1 MHNRSCLRCP
11 IMMGAGAEQHNTRCA
26 LLGGGVEV
34 IASCTTFALCMNTR
48 VCTVCTGGI
57 IITITLLTPP
67 QLGAMVSQQMVTFA
81 LTRDTQ
87 R

>member
-1 MHNRSCLRCP
+1 
-11 IMMGAGAEQHNTRCA
+11 MMGAGAEQHNTRCA

-57 IITITLLTPP
+57 IITITYTPHSAAIRCD
-67 QLGAMVSQQMVTFA
+67 GVTA
-81 LTRDTQ
+81 DGNVCIDT
-87 R
+87 

>member
-1 MHNRSCLRCP
+1 
-11 IMMGAGAEQHNTRCA
+11 MMGAGAEQHNTRCA

-57 IITITLLTPP
+57 IITLLTPP

-81 LTRDTQ
+81 LTRDT
-87 R
+87 RR

>member
-1 MHNRSCLRCP
+1 
-11 IMMGAGAEQHNTRCA
+11 MMGAGAEQHNTRCA

-57 IITITLLTPP
+57 IITITLLTPQ

-81 LTRDTQ
+81 LTRDT
-87 R
+87 RR